1 VPNRW
6 HPAPSIVITF
16 AAAHAALAGIFAF
29 SADARWQSASWT
41 VGLRMLDRQT
51 WGFLFAV
58 VAVLL
63 FLGRYV
69 HHNWSLAGL
78 LLGAAIFLWWTVSF
92 GLSAMQHP
100 TASLTG
106 IVLWGMFGA
115 AQAREFVISVRR
127 VG

>member
-41 VGLRMLDRQT
+41 VG
-51 WGFLFAV
+51 
-58 VAVLL
+58 AVLL

-115 AQAREFVISVRR
+115 AQAREFVISVHR